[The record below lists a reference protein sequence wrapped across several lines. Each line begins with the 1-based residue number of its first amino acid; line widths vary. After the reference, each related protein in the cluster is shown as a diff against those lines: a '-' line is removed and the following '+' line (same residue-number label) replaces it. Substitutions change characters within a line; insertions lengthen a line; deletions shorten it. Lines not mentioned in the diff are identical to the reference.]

1 MGVSDEV
8 FFFIVIVV
16 VLVFRVPDNFGQG
29 RLQAEYRYIALIL
42 LEEFVILGFTG
53 LIAPTSDKIRSLY
66 PEINAAIVT
75 SPFRP
80 KGLKDMKAGRRKKG
94 GNHSKDERE

>member
-42 LEEFVILGFTG
+42 EELVILGFTG
-53 LIAPTSDKIRSLY
+53 LTAPTSDKIRSLY